1 MKAEHCFTLDE
12 LQHLKKEDD
21 ETTFENKDITVM
33 VVQKLRYQYSDV
45 LPHGVL
51 RVWDGTGN
59 APSDP

>member
-1 MKAEHCFTLDE
+1 MKAEHCFTLNE

-33 VVQKLRYQYSDV
+33 VVQKLRYQSSGV